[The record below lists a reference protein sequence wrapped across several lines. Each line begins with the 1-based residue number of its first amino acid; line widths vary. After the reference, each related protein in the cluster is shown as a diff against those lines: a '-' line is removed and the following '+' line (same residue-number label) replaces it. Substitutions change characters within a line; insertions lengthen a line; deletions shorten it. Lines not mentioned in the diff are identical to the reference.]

1 MARSAVLLH
10 AVLLV
15 LAVAVSS
22 WRGVVSG
29 DAAVVLGRK
38 AAGMSSAAASSSADD
53 DLPVPQISARKDGA
67 GNDKY
72 AVIFDAGSTGSRV
85 HVFRFDKQMDLVKI
99 GDDMELFAK
108 V

>member
-38 AAGMSSAAASSSADD
+38 AAGMSSAAASSADD
-53 DLPVPQISARKDGA
+53 DLPAPQISARKDVA